1 MSDETKPDKV
11 VISKKKLYV
20 AAVIL
25 AEIALLIAVFLL
37 GYNFGKDVGK
47 KQAVVDESVGA
58 ISNLFGGIAN
68 PAQSTSGKVVSVNG
82 SEITVETTTG
92 EQETVKI
99 TEDTKI
105 TNKSKLITVN
115 DIKAGGR
122 ASIFFDSTQEDGEF
136 AARIIVNQE

>member
-99 TEDTKI
+99 TGDTKI